1 MTNCQNSST
10 ITTLIVSSINN
21 ITGALKSEDTHYWR
35 QYRYWFCHSRTTC
48 KTRAACDLGVPK
60 SSKAQ
65 EAQNKLRSLDQGQ
78 VDVVSL
84 DLNSLELTQKA
95 AEEIADKYG
104 SLDVLINNAGLFSK
118 QSNSP

>member
-1 MTNCQNSST
+1 M
-10 ITTLIVSSINN
+10 
-21 ITGALKSEDTHYWR
+21 
-35 QYRYWFCHSRTTC
+35 
-48 KTRAACDLGVPK
+48 PK

-95 AEEIADKYG
+95 AEKLQINMVALMY
-104 SLDVLINNAGLFSK
+104 LLIMPVYFQK

>member
-1 MTNCQNSST
+1 M
-10 ITTLIVSSINN
+10 
-21 ITGALKSEDTHYWR
+21 
-35 QYRYWFCHSRTTC
+35 
-48 KTRAACDLGVPK
+48 PK

-118 QSNSP
+118 QSNSR

>member
-1 MTNCQNSST
+1 M
-10 ITTLIVSSINN
+10 
-21 ITGALKSEDTHYWR
+21 
-35 QYRYWFCHSRTTC
+35 
-48 KTRAACDLGVPK
+48 PK

>member
-1 MTNCQNSST
+1 MSFWHAEILKST
-10 ITTLIVSSINN
+10 RGTKQTTL
-21 ITGALKSEDTHYWR
+21 T
-35 QYRYWFCHSRTTC
+35 
-48 KTRAACDLGVPK
+48 
-60 SSKAQ
+60 
-65 EAQNKLRSLDQGQ
+65 DQGQ

-118 QSNSP
+118 QSNSR